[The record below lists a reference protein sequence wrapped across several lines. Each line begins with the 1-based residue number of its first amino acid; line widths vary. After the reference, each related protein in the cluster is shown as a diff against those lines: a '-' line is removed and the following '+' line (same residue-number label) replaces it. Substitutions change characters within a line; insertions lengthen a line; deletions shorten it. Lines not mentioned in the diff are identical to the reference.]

1 MAKVAFV
8 SFATG
13 IYIEKQK
20 KLIFSVRRFGYDIFT
35 YTTFESIGSP
45 IHQESPY
52 EFKLHAIRAVYMK
65 GYDIVIWCDSIIQL
79 LRPITNWIPE
89 IEKKGVYLQRDGH
102 RLGNWANDRALEEF
116 GVKRDDVMDLDTTIY
131 ACVMAFD
138 FRHPITKKFFYRWKE
153 CADKGLFKGRW
164 TNTDQTES
172 QDPRCKGHRHDQTCA
187 ELVARELKI
196 EVGPR
201 VMWIDSEVNPERFR
215 YFTSR
220 R

>member
-8 SFATG
+8 SFATD
-13 IYIEKQK
+13 IYIKKQK
-20 KLIFSVRRFGYDIFT
+20 NLVFSVHRFGYDIFT
-35 YTTFESIGSP
+35 YSSFESIGSP
-45 IHQESPY
+45 THEESPY
-52 EFKLHAIRAVYMK
+52 EFKLHAIKAVYMK

-79 LRPITNWIPE
+79 LRPIEKWIPE
-89 IEKKGVYLQRDGH
+89 IEKKGVYLQYDGH

-116 GVKRDDVMDLDTTIY
+116 GVNRDDVMELDTTIY

-153 CADKGLFKGRW
+153 CADKGLFKGKW
-164 TNTDQTES
+164 TNKDRTES

-187 ELVARELKI
+187 ELIARELKI

>member
-20 KLIFSVRRFGYDIFT
+20 RLEFSVRKFGYDIFT

-45 IHQESPY
+45 THEESPY

-79 LRPITNWIPE
+79 LRPITSWIPE
-89 IEKKGVYLQRDGH
+89 IQKRGVYLQKDGH
-102 RLGNWANDRALEEF
+102 RLGNWANDHALEEF
-116 GVKRDDVMDLDTTIY
+116 GVKRDDVMAEGTTIY

-138 FRHPITKKFFYRWKE
+138 FRHPITKRFLYRWKQ
-153 CADKGLFKGRW
+153 CADKGLFRGKWNNKDRS
-164 TNTDQTES
+164 ES
-172 QDPRCKGHRHDQTCA
+172 QDPRCEGHRHDQTCA
-187 ELVARELKI
+187 ELVARELEIK
-196 EVGPR
+196 VGPR
-201 VMWIDSEVNPERFR
+201 VMWIDSEAKPER

>member
-1 MAKVAFV
+1 MPKVAFV
-8 SFATG
+8 SFANG

-20 KLIFSVRRFGYDIFT
+20 KLAFSVNRFGYDIFT

-45 IHQESPY
+45 THQESPY
-52 EFKLHAIRAVYMK
+52 EFKIHAIRTVYMK

-102 RLGNWANDRALEEF
+102 RLGNWANDRALEAF
-116 GVKRDDVMDLDTTIY
+116 GVNRDDVMDLNTTIY

-138 FRHPITKKFFYRWKE
+138 FRHPITKQFIYRWKE

-164 TNTDQTES
+164 TNRDRTES
-172 QDPRCKGHRHDQTCA
+172 QDPRCEGHRHDQTCA
-187 ELVARELKI
+187 ELVARELNI
-196 EVGPR
+196 EPGPR
-201 VMWIDSEVNPERFR
+201 VMLIDSEATPQR

>member
-1 MAKVAFV
+1 MTKVAFV

-13 IYIEKQK
+13 VYIEKQK
-20 KLIFSVRRFGYDIFT
+20 KLVFSVNRFGYDIFT

-45 IHQESPY
+45 THQESPY

-102 RLGNWANDRALEEF
+102 RLGNWANDRALEAF
-116 GVKRDDVMDLDTTIY
+116 GIKRDDVMDLNTTIY

-138 FRHPITKKFFYRWKE
+138 FRNPITKEFMYRWKN
-153 CADKGLFKGRW
+153 CADKGLFRGRW
-164 TNTDQTES
+164 TNRDRTES
-172 QDPRCKGHRHDQTCA
+172 QDPRCEGHRHDQTCA

-196 EVGPR
+196 EPGPR
-201 VMWIDSEVNPERFR
+201 VMLIDSEATPQR

>member
-20 KLIFSVRRFGYDIFT
+20 RLEFSVRKFGYDIFT

-45 IHQESPY
+45 THEESPY

-79 LRPITNWIPE
+79 LRPITSWIPE
-89 IEKKGVYLQRDGH
+89 IEKRGVYLQKDGH

-116 GVKRDDVMDLDTTIY
+116 GVKRDDVMAEGTTIY

-138 FRHPITKKFFYRWKE
+138 FRHPITKRFLYRWKQ
-153 CADKGLFKGRW
+153 CADKGLFRGKWNNKDRS
-164 TNTDQTES
+164 ES
-172 QDPRCKGHRHDQTCA
+172 QDPRCEGHRHDQTCA
-187 ELVARELKI
+187 ELVARELEIK
-196 EVGPR
+196 VGPR
-201 VMWIDSEVNPERFR
+201 VMWIDSEAKPER

>member
-13 IYIEKQK
+13 NYIEPQK

-35 YTTFESIGSP
+35 YTRFESIGSP
-45 IHQESPY
+45 KHQDSPY
-52 EFKLHAIRAVYMK
+52 EFKLHAIRSVYQK
-65 GYDIVIWCDSIIQL
+65 GYDIVIWCDSVIQL
-79 LRPITNWIPE
+79 LRPINDWIPE
-89 IEKKGVYLQRDGH
+89 IEKRGVYLQRDGH

-116 GVKRDDVMDLDTTIY
+116 GIKRDDVMELNTTIY

-138 FRHPITKKFFYRWKE
+138 FRHPITKPFLYRWKN
-153 CADKGLFKGRW
+153 CADKGLFRGKWHNREL
-164 TNTDQTES
+164 TES
-172 QDPRCKGHRHDQTCA
+172 QDPRCEGHRHDQTCA
-187 ELVARELKI
+187 ELVARELNI
-196 EVGPR
+196 DVGPR
-201 VMWIDSEVNPERFR
+201 VMWIDSEAKPDR

>member
-20 KLIFSVRRFGYDIFT
+20 KLVFSVRRFGYDIFT

-45 IHQESPY
+45 TQQESPY
-52 EFKLHAIRAVYMK
+52 EFKLHAIRDVYMK

-102 RLGNWANDRALEEF
+102 RLGTWANDRALEAF
-116 GVKRDDVMDLDTTIY
+116 GVNRDDVMDLDTTIY

-138 FRHPITKKFFYRWKE
+138 FRHPITKKFFYRWKD

-164 TNTDQTES
+164 TNHDQTES
-172 QDPRCKGHRHDQTCA
+172 KDPRCKGHRHDQTCA
-187 ELVARELKI
+187 ELVALELKI
-196 EVGPR
+196 EPGSR
-201 VMWIDSEVNPERFR
+201 VMLIDSEATPQR

>member
-20 KLIFSVRRFGYDIFT
+20 RLEFSVRKFGYDIFT

-45 IHQESPY
+45 THEESPY

-79 LRPITNWIPE
+79 LRPITSWIPE
-89 IEKKGVYLQRDGH
+89 IEKRGVYLQKDGH

-116 GVKRDDVMDLDTTIY
+116 GVKRDDVMAEGTTIY

-138 FRHPITKKFFYRWKE
+138 FRYPITKRFLYRWKQ
-153 CADKGLFKGRW
+153 CADKGLFRGKWNNKDR
-164 TNTDQTES
+164 TES
-172 QDPRCKGHRHDQTCA
+172 QDPRCEGHRHDQTCA
-187 ELVARELKI
+187 ELVARELEIK
-196 EVGPR
+196 VGPR
-201 VMWIDSEVNPERFR
+201 VMWIDSEAKPER

>member
-1 MAKVAFV
+1 MTKVAFV

-20 KLIFSVRRFGYDIFT
+20 KLVFSVNRFGYDIFT

-45 IHQESPY
+45 THQESPY

-102 RLGNWANDRALEEF
+102 RLGNWANDRALEAF
-116 GVKRDDVMDLDTTIY
+116 GIKRDDVMDLNTTIY

-138 FRHPITKKFFYRWKE
+138 FRNPITREFMNRWKT

-164 TNTDQTES
+164 TNRDRTES
-172 QDPRCKGHRHDQTCA
+172 QDPRCEGHRHDQTCA

-196 EVGPR
+196 EPGPR
-201 VMWIDSEVNPERFR
+201 VMLIDSEATPQR

>member
-20 KLIFSVRRFGYDIFT
+20 RLEFSVRKFGYDIFT

-45 IHQESPY
+45 THEESPY

-79 LRPITNWIPE
+79 LRPITSWIPE
-89 IEKKGVYLQRDGH
+89 IQKRGVYLQKDGH

-116 GVKRDDVMDLDTTIY
+116 GVKRDDVMAEGTTIY

-138 FRHPITKKFFYRWKE
+138 FRHPITKRFLYRWKQ
-153 CADKGLFKGRW
+153 CADKGLFRGKWNNKDRS
-164 TNTDQTES
+164 ES
-172 QDPRCKGHRHDQTCA
+172 QDPRCEGHRHDQTCA
-187 ELVARELKI
+187 ELVARELEIK
-196 EVGPR
+196 VGPR
-201 VMWIDSEVNPERFR
+201 VMWIDSEAKPER

>member
-20 KLIFSVRRFGYDIFT
+20 RLEFSVRKFGYDIFT

-45 IHQESPY
+45 THEESPY

-79 LRPITNWIPE
+79 LRPITSWIPE
-89 IEKKGVYLQRDGH
+89 IQKRGVYLQKDGH

-116 GVKRDDVMDLDTTIY
+116 GVKRDDVMEEGTTIY

-138 FRHPITKKFFYRWKE
+138 FRNPITKHFFYRWKD
-153 CADKGLFKGRW
+153 CANKGLFRGKWHNQHRS
-164 TNTDQTES
+164 ES
-172 QDPRCKGHRHDQTCA
+172 QDPRCEGHRHDQTCA

-196 EVGPR
+196 EPGPR
-201 VMWIDSEVNPERFR
+201 VMLIDSEAKPER